1 MCVITIKNI
10 SREEEGYMANK
21 QNAIPFYK
29 RAWVSSIGVFL
40 LSQIIFII
48 WQTTGWMPKFKE
60 IDGTVFGKITESS
73 FFKEW
78 LTFYEIPWF
87 NLITVFFAIAF
98 LVPGVI
104 GAVIN
109 VIPNLTRKESKI

>member
-1 MCVITIKNI
+1 MENKN
-10 SREEEGYMANK
+10 S
-21 QNAIPFYK
+21 IPFLR

-48 WQTTGWMPKFKE
+48 WQITGWMPNFRE
-60 IDGTVFGKITESS
+60 IDGTIFGKITESS
-73 FFKEW
+73 FFKDW
-78 LTFYEIPWF
+78 FTFYEIPWF
-87 NLITVFFAIAF
+87 NLVTFLFAIAF

-109 VIPNLTRKESKI
+109 VIPNLTRKESKV